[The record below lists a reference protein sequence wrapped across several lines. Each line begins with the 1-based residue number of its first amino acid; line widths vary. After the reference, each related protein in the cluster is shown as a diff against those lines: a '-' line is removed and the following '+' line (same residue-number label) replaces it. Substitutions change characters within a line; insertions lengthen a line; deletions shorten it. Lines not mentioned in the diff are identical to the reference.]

1 MAATSDDLKAFCTF
15 VLYINTGTR
24 SSTCSVVYTG
34 QIGYLREQ
42 QNRWT
47 MKFFVIK
54 NINAFIKVFHYT
66 SDIVQLYCI
75 VLMF

>member
-1 MAATSDDLKAFCTF
+1 MGATSGDLKAFY
-15 VLYINTGTR
+15 LSILGTS

-34 QIGYLREQ
+34 YLREQ
-42 QNRWT
+42 QT

-66 SDIVQLYCI
+66 SDIVELYCI

>member
-1 MAATSDDLKAFCTF
+1 MGATSDDLKAFY
-15 VLYINTGTR
+15 LSILGTS

-34 QIGYLREQ
+34 LIGYLREQ

-47 MKFFVIK
+47 MNFFVIK
-54 NINAFIKVFHYT
+54 NINAFIKVFHNT
-66 SDIVQLYCI
+66 SDIVELYCI

>member
-1 MAATSDDLKAFCTF
+1 MAATSDDLKASCTF
-15 VLYINTGTR
+15 FYLSILGTS
-24 SSTCSVVYTG
+24 SSTCSVVYTS

-54 NINAFIKVFHYT
+54 NINTIIKVFHYT
-66 SDIVQLYCI
+66 SDIVELYCI

>member
-1 MAATSDDLKAFCTF
+1 MGATSDDLKAFY
-15 VLYINTGTR
+15 LSILGTS

-34 QIGYLREQ
+34 HIGYLREQ
-42 QNRWT
+42 QT
-47 MKFFVIK
+47 MKFFVNK

-66 SDIVQLYCI
+66 SDIVELYCI